1 MREIINNWCSKF
13 STFFKMQ
20 DYNNLII
27 RQHKTLI
34 MTPSQMTVT
43 VLITCWPRIE
53 LESFKNITAI
63 RFNCKSNFL
72 SNVRTKYCQLYLII
86 ITGHYN
92 SFGPGGI

>member
-34 MTPSQMTVT
+34 MTPSQITVT
-43 VLITCWPRIE
+43 VLITC
-53 LESFKNITAI
+53 
-63 RFNCKSNFL
+63 
-72 SNVRTKYCQLYLII
+72 
-86 ITGHYN
+86 
-92 SFGPGGI
+92 